1 MQESYPS
8 PSAGS
13 HSTDTQQQGC
23 ALFVRTLRFRLI
35 ALGFLANL
43 LLVGMMLLI
52 MLFSWEHSTRQALQV
67 RSYEVRQLLQA
78 VLQEPLRYEDYP
90 RVVDLVNQSFTQSD
104 LLYLAVENQQGQ
116 QIALLQQSQIIPS
129 PSRQQEALASVSLLF
144 SLSEGVYQRSVIT
157 DGGKVIGQV
166 SYVLSLQTATAA
178 LKTLLL
184 QVLLVMVVSIL
195 LLGLLT
201 ALIGLWIG
209 RPLSALIRAAR
220 AIADGDYQAS
230 LPPSN
235 ANEIGRLAAAFA
247 QMRDALREQM
257 STLRQ
262 QRETLHAIAD
272 YTYAWEMWLNREGKL
287 YWLNPSVERI
297 TGYRAEE
304 LLNEKV
310 RLLDDIIHP
319 EDSEQV
325 RDYISQAIRQ
335 QSAGQGFQFRMR
347 HRDGRIIWV
356 IANWQ
361 PLYSQERRFLGLR
374 ASLLDYTSQKQAD
387 LALQQAIAELQ
398 AVQQENELH
407 LRQAQREQARLRA
420 LFSSLQVGV
429 VFVDHEDRIVYAN
442 PAFAQ
447 LWGLPPAPV
456 LNQYPLPSL
465 LPQLFAQPHVDD
477 VVREFEVDAGVILTA
492 FNVPVSGEENGRL
505 WVFQDVTD
513 ERAYAEQLRVLA
525 ERDTLTGIFNRRRFQ
540 HDIEH
545 YLYQA
550 QQQQH
555 SLAILLFDLN
565 RFKQV
570 NDTYGHAAGDQVLV
584 EIARTLGYILRT
596 GEWLYRLG
604 GDEFAI
610 LLPDADLEAAA
621 VVAQR
626 VQDHIAQLPFM
637 FEGQTCHVGSSIGVA
652 VFPQHASDTMMLTA
666 VADAA
671 MYEAKKRG
679 GQWCVFDAQQ
689 MSIPCSDSEPNSLKD
704 ASSSIVD

>member
-257 STLRQ
+257 STLRVVFRRRLHEISGVGCTARTGRLQ
-262 QRETLHAIAD
+262 GSVESGFSYLEACGGLADIQAVGDKLPRSLQLVGSDNRLASAFAPACGGSGQPGLGALADQVALELAQRTEHMEDEPSARRGGVDVFSQRAEADAPCFQLADRLNQVRQGAAKPIQPPDDQHIAIAQISQRIGQAGPVCLGPGCRVLENPFAACIAQRIRLQGGVLFRRRYPRIAD
-272 YTYAWEMWLNREGKL
+272 ECHFRPFVRYT
-287 YWLNPSVERI
+287 
-297 TGYRAEE
+297 
-304 LLNEKV
+304 V
-310 RLLDDIIHP
+310 RLSYCP
-319 EDSEQV
+319 SSRCARCFRTGV
-325 RDYISQAIRQ
+325 R
-335 QSAGQGFQFRMR
+335 F
-347 HRDGRIIWV
+347 
-356 IANWQ
+356 
-361 PLYSQERRFLGLR
+361 
-374 ASLLDYTSQKQAD
+374 
-387 LALQQAIAELQ
+387 
-398 AVQQENELH
+398 
-407 LRQAQREQARLRA
+407 
-420 LFSSLQVGV
+420 
-429 VFVDHEDRIVYAN
+429 
-442 PAFAQ
+442 
-447 LWGLPPAPV
+447 
-456 LNQYPLPSL
+456 
-465 LPQLFAQPHVDD
+465 
-477 VVREFEVDAGVILTA
+477 
-492 FNVPVSGEENGRL
+492 GRL
-505 WVFQDVTD
+505 
-513 ERAYAEQLRVLA
+513 
-525 ERDTLTGIFNRRRFQ
+525 
-540 HDIEH
+540 
-545 YLYQA
+545 
-550 QQQQH
+550 
-555 SLAILLFDLN
+555 
-565 RFKQV
+565 
-570 NDTYGHAAGDQVLV
+570 
-584 EIARTLGYILRT
+584 
-596 GEWLYRLG
+596 
-604 GDEFAI
+604 
-610 LLPDADLEAAA
+610 
-621 VVAQR
+621 
-626 VQDHIAQLPFM
+626 M
-637 FEGQTCHVGSSIGVA
+637 
-652 VFPQHASDTMMLTA
+652 
-666 VADAA
+666 
-671 MYEAKKRG
+671 
-679 GQWCVFDAQQ
+679 
-689 MSIPCSDSEPNSLKD
+689 
-704 ASSSIVD
+704 IV